1 MNPSPNL
8 ILIGPMGAGKS
19 TIGRRL
25 AEHFGL
31 LFVDLDHEIESQTG
45 ATVRLIFELEGE
57 AGFRR
62 RETATLA
69 SLVDARGIL
78 LATGGGSVLAPE
90 NRDILRR
97 AGFVVYLQVTIEQQ
111 LQRLERDRNRPLLA
125 APDRR
130 QRLEAL
136 AEQRGPLYAEV
147 ADLAV
152 PGENLSVAAAAKRI
166 SLELEHVWLRHPAEH
181 VA

>member
-8 ILIGPMGAGKS
+8 ILVGPMGAGKS

-25 AEHFGL
+25 ADHFHL
-31 LFVDLDHEIESQTG
+31 PFLDLDHEIEAQTG

-69 SLVDARGIL
+69 SLSQVRGIL

-90 NRDILRR
+90 NRAMIRR
-97 AGFVVYLQVTIEQQ
+97 LGYVVYLHATVEQQ

-130 QRLEAL
+130 ERLESL
-136 AEQRGPLYAEV
+136 AAQRGPLYAEV
-147 ADLAV
+147 ADLDV

-166 SLELEHVWLRHPAEH
+166 AAELEHRWIRHAES
-181 VA
+181 AA